1 MTVEISA
8 NLVAWLMMLIL
19 SEIVFS
25 SHGNYLFVLPH
36 QLLHQKK
43 PFSQFDVNELK
54 HVLLL
59 LSLSHSEMYIAHF

>member
-25 SHGNYLFVLPH
+25 FPRQLFVLPH
-36 QLLHQKK
+36 QLLHRKK